1 MTPELTEV
9 CLCKLLNPFPEIN
22 KSVFQGVKGHSRA
35 VVVKPTQSKAFL
47 YSNQRLAQIKVSKSE
62 KRAQKRCLCVHV
74 HPLYLVVMV
83 TGVVLQS
90 VGGVA
95 ALSALPAAGAA
106 GAAHAAGAPDAV
118 SVSSCK
124 PKTRQ

>member
-22 KSVFQGVKGHSRA
+22 KSVFQGVKGHSGA
-35 VVVKPTQSKAFL
+35 VVVKPTQSKHFCIQIRD
-47 YSNQRLAQIKVSKSE
+47 SPRLKFPNLRNGLKKS
-62 KRAQKRCLCVHV
+62 CLCVHV
-74 HPLYLVVMV
+74 HPLYLVIMV

>member
-1 MTPELTEV
+1 M
-9 CLCKLLNPFPEIN
+9 
-22 KSVFQGVKGHSRA
+22 
-35 VVVKPTQSKAFL
+35 
-47 YSNQRLAQIKVSKSE
+47 
-62 KRAQKRCLCVHV
+62 

-83 TGVVLQS
+83 TDVVLQS

>member
-1 MTPELTEV
+1 MCP
-9 CLCKLLNPFPEIN
+9 
-22 KSVFQGVKGHSRA
+22 RA
-35 VVVKPTQSKAFL
+35 S
-47 YSNQRLAQIKVSKSE
+47 
-62 KRAQKRCLCVHV
+62 
-74 HPLYLVVMV
+74 LYLVVMV

>member
-22 KSVFQGVKGHSRA
+22 KSVFQGVKGHSGA
-35 VVVKPTQSKAFL
+35 VVVKPTQSKHFCIQIRD
-47 YSNQRLAQIKVSKSE
+47 SPRLKFPNLRNGLK
-62 KRAQKRCLCVHV
+62 KRCLCVHV
-74 HPLYLVVMV
+74 HPLYLVMV